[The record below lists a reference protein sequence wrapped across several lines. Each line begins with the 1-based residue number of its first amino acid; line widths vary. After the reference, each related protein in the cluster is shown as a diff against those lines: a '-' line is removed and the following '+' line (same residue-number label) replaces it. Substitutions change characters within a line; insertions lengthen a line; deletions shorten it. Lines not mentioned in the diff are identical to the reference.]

1 MDFCVISSGAGFRL
15 FCMEGLRH
23 MLPGGDS
30 MGYRVT
36 YPLKMRLPKQKT
48 NHTRRTLLT
57 FVFLCLFLTIV
68 TVAWPRGKA
77 VLQGMVF
84 SGDLAVTAAALED
97 MTSDL
102 QAGMPFA
109 DALEAFCIHVFTESQ
124 LADD

>member
-15 FCMEGLRH
+15 FCMEELRH

-57 FVFLCLFLTIV
+57 IVFLCIFLTIV

-109 DALEAFCIHVFTESQ
+109 DALEEFCIHVFTESEF
-124 LADD
+124 ADD